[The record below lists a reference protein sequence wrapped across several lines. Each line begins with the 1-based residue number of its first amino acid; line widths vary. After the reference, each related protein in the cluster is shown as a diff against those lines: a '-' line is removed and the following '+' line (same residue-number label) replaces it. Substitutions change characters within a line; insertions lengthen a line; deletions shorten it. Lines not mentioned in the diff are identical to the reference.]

1 MVVSTDAEKAF
12 DQIQHLFMIK
22 KKTPQKVGR
31 GIYLNIN
38 IIAIYEKP
46 TTSNILYSENLKTF
60 LLRSGIRI
68 PRCPFSSFLFS
79 VVLEVLAMTNREE
92 KEIKGIL
99 IEKLEVKLSDEM
111 IINLGKS

>member
-22 KKTPQKVGR
+22 KKLPRKWAEE
-31 GIYLNIN
+31 IYLNIN

-79 VVLEVLAMTNREE
+79 VVLEVSAMANREE